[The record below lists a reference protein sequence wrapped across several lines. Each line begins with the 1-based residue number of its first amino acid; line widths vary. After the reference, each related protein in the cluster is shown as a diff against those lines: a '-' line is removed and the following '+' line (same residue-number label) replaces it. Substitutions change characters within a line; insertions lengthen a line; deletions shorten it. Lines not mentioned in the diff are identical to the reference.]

1 LHNVKNKDC
10 INVKKSQNTSQ
21 MANTFTAKL
30 IFGRNSDPV

>member
-1 LHNVKNKDC
+1 
-10 INVKKSQNTSQ
+10 